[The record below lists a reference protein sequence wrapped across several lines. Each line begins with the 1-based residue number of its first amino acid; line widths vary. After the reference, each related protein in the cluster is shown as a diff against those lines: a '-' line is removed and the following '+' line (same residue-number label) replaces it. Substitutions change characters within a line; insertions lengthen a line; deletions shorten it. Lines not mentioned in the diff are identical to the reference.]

1 MATTKPV
8 RSPNSRGSASSEAIV
23 RQLEAIEHGGGD
35 GELRLGRS
43 KTLHVSS
50 LDKPFFPADGITK
63 GDVMRYYVSV
73 ADALLPVIKDR
84 PLILKRYPNGIGG
97 SFFFQQNPG
106 DHLPAEVR
114 TAEVT
119 TETGSSAERFVGG
132 DLLTLLYTVQIGT
145 IAVHAWQTRLQS
157 CEFADTTTIDLD

>member
-63 GDVMRYYVSV
+63 GDVMRYYTSVSE
-73 ADALLPVIKDR
+73 ALLPIIKDR
-84 PLILKRYPNGIGG
+84 PLILKRYPDGIGG
-97 SFFFQQNPG
+97 SWFFQQNPG
-106 DHLPAEVR
+106 DRLPIGVR
-114 TAEVT
+114 TGKVT
-119 TETGSSAERFVGG
+119 TETGASALRMIGG
-132 DLLTLLYTVQIGT
+132 DLLTLLYT
-145 IAVHAWQTRLQS
+145 
-157 CEFADTTTIDLD
+157 